1 MRVSNLALPTAIAIC
16 AATSAF
22 AADTTVNIVDPTIPA
37 RIARV
42 EPGNRLAVQDV
53 APNTYFHANNL
64 NLSGS
69 CTTIATVP
77 SGKALIVRQ
86 IRIDVYS
93 DPTPGNGKFVDILAN
108 GCVGIVADINPPSIG
123 QYVVNFDPGLA
134 LPDGAVLSAGVATG
148 VGAEA
153 FVDGYL
159 VSPSV
164 VPLVG
169 QVVQTNGE
177 PRHGQR

>member
-1 MRVSNLALPTAIAIC
+1 MRFSSFALLGAIC
-16 AATSAF
+16 CATTSAF
-22 AADTTVNIVDPTIPA
+22 AADNPVNIADPTVAA
-37 RIARV
+37 RVARV

-53 APNTYFHANNL
+53 APSTYFHANNL

-86 IRIDVYS
+86 IRIDVYN
-93 DPTPGNGKFVDILAN
+93 DPTPGTGKFVDILAN

-134 LPDGAVLSAGVATG
+134 LPESAVLSAGVATG
-148 VGAEA
+148 IGAEA

-159 VSPSV
+159 VAPSTAPIV
-164 VPLVG
+164 GG
-169 QVVQTNGE
+169 QVVQMYGE
-177 PRHGQR
+177 PRQGQR